1 MPTPLLPKKLTSFGP
16 DLENLFQSWAGNN
29 NVPQS
34 NDYDMR
40 GFYLGGLLSDP
51 AAQTAV
57 NPSDHMIHFNDKWK
71 LPNHHS
77 FSNQSMYSTAKDD
90 PRWIGNYTDENK
102 QQHWNLPP
110 YVQDAW
116 GQVAPK
122 RGLFNLEIP
131 N

>member
-1 MPTPLLPKKLTSFGP
+1 MPTPLLPVRTTSFGP

-40 GFYLGGLLSDP
+40 GFYLGGLLGDP
-51 AAQTAV
+51 VAQTAV
-57 NPSDHMIHFNDKWK
+57 NPADHMIHFNDKWK

-77 FSNQSMYSTAKDD
+77 FSNESMYSTAKDD
-90 PRWIGNYTDENK
+90 PRWVN
-102 QQHWNLPP
+102 PAP
-110 YVQDAW
+110 YVKGTW
-116 GQVAPK
+116 GQVAPGK
-122 RGLFNLEIP
+122 GLINLEIP